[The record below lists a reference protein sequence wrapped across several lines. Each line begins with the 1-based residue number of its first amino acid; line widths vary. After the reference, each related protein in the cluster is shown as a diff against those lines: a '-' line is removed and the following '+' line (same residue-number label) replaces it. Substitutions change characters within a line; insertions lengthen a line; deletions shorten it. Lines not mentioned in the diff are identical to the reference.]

1 MRLASDECPAD
12 PEEIAEAYIMG
23 TLTKEQAAAFEEHY
37 SGCNPCA
44 TVLQN
49 TAEYV
54 DAMRAAAKKLCSDP
68 PI

>member
-1 MRLASDECPAD
+1 
-12 PEEIAEAYIMG
+12 MG
-23 TLTKEQAAAFEEHY
+23 TLTKEQVVAFEEHY

-54 DAMRAAAKKLCSDP
+54 DAMRAAAKKLRSDP
-68 PI
+68 PG

>member
-1 MRLASDECPAD
+1 MRIASDECPAD

-23 TLTKEQAAAFEEHY
+23 TLTKEQVVAFEEHY

-54 DAMRAAAKKLCSDP
+54 EAMRAAAKKLCSDLP
-68 PI
+68 G

>member
-1 MRLASDECPAD
+1 MRIVSDECPTELED
-12 PEEIAEAYIMG
+12 IAEAYIMG
-23 TLTKEQAAAFEEHY
+23 TLTKEQVVAFEEHY

-54 DAMRAAAKKLCSDP
+54 DAMRAAAKKLRSDP
-68 PI
+68 PG